1 MENIQLDQLDKINEI
16 LQKYVEGIGI
26 NLIVDNS
33 DISSYFNYS
42 SDQIRSL
49 DAEDCDMAAGILLQ
63 KSIKLQLEL
72 NKHIRT
78 KNWAN
83 ESIKA
88 FLSADKLSNAI
99 FDKYIPYDIRRE
111 LAAQN
116 HDHTRK
122 LFQLIRTTQ
131 LYIDTLQYI
140 PTSLKNQADFFTNLA
155 KSKRRSTYE
164 AHHS

>member
-1 MENIQLDQLDKINEI
+1 MENIQLDQLDKINKI
-16 LQKYVEGIGI
+16 LQQYVEGIGI
-26 NLIVDNS
+26 NLVVDGS

-42 SDQIRSL
+42 SDQLKVL
-49 DAEDCDMAAGILLQ
+49 DADDCDIAAGMLLQ
-63 KSIKLQLEL
+63 KSTKLQIEL

-99 FDKYIPYDIRRE
+99 FDKYIPYNIRRE

-164 AHHS
+164 TNHS